1 MKFVS
6 GELGR
11 VVQLFVA
18 DEIGP
23 FGGIYIPDLYQLIS
37 ERYGFV
43 KQSDMAKVLEA
54 GAKFEQGR
62 LKIGDKNINILE
74 LTIYNDGIIVNG
86 RHTDDASI
94 VMDDILVWGKK
105 AFGLRD
111 PETKIARKYV
121 SHVVVDFNKPIDNAL
136 RGFDIIRRNLND
148 FYKQTY
154 GTGVVYDLFRISLAI
169 DPQAVPLHTFT
180 EFGIERRVG
189 VPYSKNRFFSVAPL
203 TTKAHLS
210 LLEVVERE
218 FGG

>member
-1 MKFVS
+1 MKLVS
-6 GELGR
+6 DELGR
-11 VVQLFVA
+11 VVQLFIA

-62 LKIGDKNINILE
+62 LKVGEKNINIMD
-74 LTIYNDGIIVNG
+74 LTIFNDGIVING
-86 RHTDDASI
+86 RNTVDASA
-94 VMDDILVWGKK
+94 VMDDLLVWGKQ
-105 AFGLRD
+105 AFGLRE
-111 PETKIARKYV
+111 PETKITRRYI

-136 RGFDIIRRNLND
+136 RGFGAIRRTLSD
-148 FYKQTY
+148 SYKQVY
-154 GTGVVYDLFRISLAI
+154 GADVNYDLFRVSLTV
-169 DPQAVPLHTFT
+169 DPQTIPPQTFT
-180 EFGIERRVG
+180 EFAIERRVG

-203 TTKAHLS
+203 TTQAHLA